1 MGSLSTY
8 TRALVS
14 VSCALV
20 ALAGAQARADDANP
34 LDALVDAAAQRLQV
48 ADPVAAVKWHTGG
61 AIEDP
66 ERVRNQLSA
75 LSMAATAEHV
85 DPDYVTRIFTDQI
98 AATEAVEHY
107 RFAQWKLDPSAVPAT
122 AADLSASRAQIDA
135 LNHVMLTEIGLQW
148 VRLHA
153 PECAAELDQAKRAV
167 GDARQLDEF
176 YQQALS
182 AATGAYCGG

>member
-8 TRALVS
+8 LCAVLS
-14 VSCALV
+14 ASCVLAGP
-20 ALAGAQARADDANP
+20 ALADDTNP
-34 LDALVDAAAQRLQV
+34 LVALVDAATQRLQV
-48 ADPVAAVKWHTGG
+48 ADPVAAAKWHSGA

-66 ERVRNQLSA
+66 QRVHHQLDA
-75 LSMAATAEHV
+75 LSTAATGDHV

-107 RFAQWKLDPSAVPAT
+107 RFAQWKLDPSAAPAV

-148 VRLHA
+148 AALHA
-153 PECAAELDQAKRAV
+153 PQCAGELDEATRAV
-167 GDARQLDEF
+167 SDARQLDEF
-176 YQQALS
+176 YRQALS
-182 AATGAYCGG
+182 AATQSYCG